1 MFMEEIPPYCVT
13 YQEREIC
20 KMLRNKI
27 CGLCLRD
34 FQTEFRR
41 CYEVKEQ
48 VQVTEEERAE
58 MKEDEDYN

>member
-1 MFMEEIPPYCVT
+1 MFMEEIPSYCVT
-13 YQEREIC
+13 YQEREVC
-20 KMLRNKI
+20 KILCNKS

-34 FQTEFRR
+34 FQTEFIR
-41 CYEVKEQ
+41 CCEVKEQ